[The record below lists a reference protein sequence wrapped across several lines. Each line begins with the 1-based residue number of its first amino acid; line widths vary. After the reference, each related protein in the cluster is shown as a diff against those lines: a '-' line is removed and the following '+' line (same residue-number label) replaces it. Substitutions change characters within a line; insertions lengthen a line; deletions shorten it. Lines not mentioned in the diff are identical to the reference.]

1 MMFSAILFDF
11 DGTLVDSNKSI
22 FDEYIKVS
30 KIMGLR
36 EISFREFSSHL
47 GRPWNAALE
56 ELWPGVD
63 KKKFTG
69 LYRRERE
76 ATPILEGV
84 YGALVDL
91 SQNYSLGILT
101 SRGKKTLHII
111 LDAVGINDG
120 RFDFVFSKESLSS
133 HKPDPR
139 ALTEAVEKMGLGLK
153 DVIYI
158 GDSVIDAE
166 CAHKAGV
173 SFVGVLSGGT
183 LYEDFIKLGVKQVI
197 DSVAKL
203 PKLVK
208 QIEDEA

>member
-1 MMFSAILFDF
+1 
-11 DGTLVDSNKSI
+11 
-22 FDEYIKVS
+22 
-30 KIMGLR
+30 
-36 EISFREFSSHL
+36 
-47 GRPWNAALE
+47 
-56 ELWPGVD
+56 
-63 KKKFTG
+63 
-69 LYRRERE
+69 
-76 ATPILEGV
+76 
-84 YGALVDL
+84 
-91 SQNYSLGILT
+91 
-101 SRGKKTLHII
+101 
-111 LDAVGINDG
+111 
-120 RFDFVFSKESLSS
+120 
-133 HKPDPR
+133 
-139 ALTEAVEKMGLGLK
+139 MGLGLK